1 MEILRVSSVVISVVC
16 IVVVTGFIRGLN
28 WVWLR
33 PKRMERFL
41 RQQGIYGTSYKL
53 LFGDLKDMSSMRTQA
68 LKTPMNGFSND
79 YFSRVEPYRHQLMTN
94 LGKDF
99 FLWQGPIPVV
109 HLSKPELLKEV
120 LTRIDEFHK
129 PKVNIMLSKLLPGLV
144 RYDGEK
150 WAKHRKLINPAFHVE
165 KLKLMLPAFHDS
177 CAEIINKW
185 KMLVDETGSAELDV
199 WPDLAKLS
207 ADVISRAAFG
217 SNYQEG
223 QKIFEL
229 ITEKTDLTLQTVHSV
244 YIPGLRYI
252 PTARNRR
259 FKAIEDQIHKSLF
272 AIINKRKEAL
282 ETGEAVKSDLL
293 GILLDSNS
301 KGIQPVGNGKNQHVG
316 MSLEDLMDECKLFYL
331 AGQETTSTLL
341 GWTLILLSK
350 HQDWQARAREEVLQ
364 TFGSNMPDFEGVSH
378 HLKTVTMILYE
389 VLRLYPPGARLLR
402 RVCKDTNL
410 GTFSVPEGAIIAFL
424 LNSIH
429 QDSDIWGDDAKEF
442 KPERFADGISKAS
455 NGKNAF
461 FPFGWGP
468 RICVGEKFAM
478 TEAKLALS
486 MFLQRFSFELSP
498 SYVHAPTQTFLF
510 FRPQHGAQII
520 IHKS

>member
-1 MEILRVSSVVISVVC
+1 MEILTAGSVVISVVC
-16 IVVVTGFIRGLN
+16 IVVVTGFLRVVN

-79 YFSRVEPYRHQLMTN
+79 YFPRVDPFRHQLITN
-94 LGKDF
+94 FGKDF
-99 FLWQGPIPVV
+99 FLWQGPIPLV
-109 HLSKPELLKEV
+109 HLSKPELVREV
-120 LTRIDEFHK
+120 FTRIHEFQK
-129 PKVNIMLSKLLPGLV
+129 PKVNFMLAKFLPGLV
-144 RYDGEK
+144 RYEGEK
-150 WAKHRKLINPAFHVE
+150 WAEHRKLISPAFHVE

-177 CAEIINKW
+177 CAEIISKW
-185 KMLVDETGSAELDV
+185 KMLVDEMGSAELDV

-217 SNYQEG
+217 SNYEEG
-223 QKIFEL
+223 QMIFEL
-229 ITEKTDLTLQTVHSV
+229 IIEETDLILQTMHSV
-244 YIPGLRYI
+244 YIPGFRYI
-252 PTARNRR
+252 PTTRNRR
-259 FKAIEDQIHKSLF
+259 FKAIEDQIHKSLC
-272 AIINKRKEAL
+272 AIINKRKEAI
-282 ETGEAVKSDLL
+282 EAGEPVKSDLL

-301 KGIQPVGNGKNQHVG
+301 KDIQQPVGDGKNQHVG
-316 MSLEDLMDECKLFYL
+316 MSLEELIEECKLFYL

-341 GWTLILLSK
+341 GWTLILLGK

-364 TFGSNMPDFEGVSH
+364 TFGCNVPDFEGVS

-389 VLRLYPPGARLLR
+389 VLRLYPPGARLSR

-410 GTFSVPEGAIIAFL
+410 GAFSVPKDAIIVFSL
-424 LNSIH
+424 QSIH

-455 NGKNAF
+455 NGNNAF

-468 RICVGEKFAM
+468 KICVGEKFAM

-486 MFLQRFSFELSP
+486 MILQYFLFELSP
-498 SYVHAPTQTFLF
+498 SYVHAPMNTIF

-520 IHKS
+520 IRHRS